1 MLFTIKYKNTI
12 KNYNFRFK
20 LHEINHDK
28 MLNKIKQTISKKI
41 NDFRRKKQDF
51 LDLKLEN
58 RINNGLNFS
67 IWIGGGLG
75 VQILNYGLF
84 KYLQEKK
91 FLVNL
96 DLSYFD
102 KPASRAKEGNK
113 GAFIHRAWE
122 LDFYGVNI
130 NTLKNNYISS
140 ENLPTLGETPLKIK
154 LIYEAFQNKNI
165 KKIFDFKE
173 SDNLTKKFREINLK
187 NNKYVCIHA
196 RRGDFL
202 NFASHLIS
210 EDQLE
215 KTALKFKEIYSQI
228 VLLSDTKVKNSEF
241 VKLRQYY
248 GDNFHI
254 LDEEGT
260 VETRIAH
267 SIMRNSG
274 MLICSNSTFSLSA
287 GLLSNGI
294 VLMPKIWFG
303 KTHEKYNSAISSFF
317 EFGLVK

>member
-1 MLFTIKYKNTI
+1 MY
-12 KNYNFRFK
+12 
-20 LHEINHDK
+20 EINQKK
-28 MLNKIKQTISKKI
+28 MLSKIKQIISKQI
-41 NDFRRKKQDF
+41 HVFRQKKQDF
-51 LDLKLEN
+51 LELKLEN
-58 RINNGLNFS
+58 QIRNGLNFN

-91 FLVNL
+91 FPVNL

-102 KPASRAKEGNK
+102 KTPSRAIEGNK
-113 GAFIHRAWE
+113 GTLTHWAWE
-122 LDFYGVNI
+122 LDFYGVDI
-130 NTLKNNYISS
+130 DTLRDNYKSDDKA
-140 ENLPTLGETPLKIK
+140 LTLGETPLKTK
-154 LIYEAFQNKNI
+154 LIYEAFQSKNI
-165 KKIFDFKE
+165 KKNFDFKN
-173 SDNLTKKFREINLK
+173 SDKMTKKFREINLK
-187 NNKYVCIHA
+187 NNKYLCVHA

-202 NFASHLIS
+202 NVASYLIS

-215 KTALKFKEIYSQI
+215 KTALRFGEIYSQL
-228 VLLSDTKVKNSEF
+228 VLLSDTKVKDSEF
-241 VKLRQYY
+241 TKLRDYY
-248 GDNFHI
+248 GENLHI

-260 VETRIAH
+260 GENVPDPKFAH

-274 MLICSNSTFSLSA
+274 MLICSNSSFSLSA

-294 VLMPKIWFG
+294 VLMPKIWFE